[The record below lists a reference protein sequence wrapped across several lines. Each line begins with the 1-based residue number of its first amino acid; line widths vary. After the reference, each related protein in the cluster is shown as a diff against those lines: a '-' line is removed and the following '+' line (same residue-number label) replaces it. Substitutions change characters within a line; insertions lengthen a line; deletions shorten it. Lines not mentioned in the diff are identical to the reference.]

1 MFAKSK
7 KTAAPSA
14 TPAKNMEMKKPAA
27 AKSGLHSA
35 PSIFSSDVTVQGTLR
50 SDGDI
55 QFDGHIEGNIFS
67 DSITIG
73 EKAVVA
79 GEVVAENVVIRGR
92 IKGAVRGRKVQLLS
106 SAHVEGDILHNGLAV
121 ESGAY
126 FDGNCRHADDPITAQ
141 MPKAPGRMKVKADAQ
156 PGAGS
161 LAAKAGSALAS

>member
-7 KTAAPSA
+7 NPSAPSTEIKA
-14 TPAKNMEMKKPAA
+14 ELTKPATS
-27 AKSGLHSA
+27 KSGARNA

-55 QFDGHIEGNIFS
+55 QFDGHLEGNIYS

-73 EKAVVA
+73 DKAVVV
-79 GEVVAENVVIRGR
+79 GEVVAGHVIVRGR
-92 IKGAVRGRKVQLLS
+92 VDGSVRGRKVQLLS

-126 FDGNCRHADDPITAQ
+126 FDGNCRHAEDPLNDKVSKGQ
-141 MPKAPGRMKVKADAQ
+141 GRMKVKADDQ
-156 PGAGS
+156 SNVGS